1 MLNRAID
8 AAQRSRANTLSRIAY
23 VDGRYQPLNAASVHV
38 EDRAHQ
44 FADGVYEVCA
54 VAGGVIVDLEPHLIR
69 LARSLGELRIPA
81 PMDDG
86 ALVQVMR
93 EVVRRNRVGDGVLYL
108 QVSRGRAPRNH
119 GFPRRAVP
127 NLVMTARRGWSG
139 DAPGLRDGVKVV
151 SAPDIRWGR
160 CDIKS
165 VSLLPN
171 VLAKQAASEA
181 GAFETW
187 LVDGDGYVTEGSATN
202 AWLVDGEGHLRTRAI
217 GPAILSGVT
226 RLRLME
232 LARAEDLTVI
242 EAPFT
247 VADAQAA
254 PEAFLTSTSNFVLP
268 VVAIDGHPVG
278 TGRAGPVSRRLQD
291 LYRAYVRSHAPSPR

>member
-1 MLNRAID
+1 M
-8 AAQRSRANTLSRIAY
+8 SRIAY
-23 VDGRYQPLNAASVHV
+23 VNGRYLPMNAATVHI

-54 VAGGVIVDLEPHLIR
+54 VAGGAIVDLEPHLVR

-81 PMDDG
+81 PMDER
-86 ALVQVMR
+86 ALVQVMH
-93 EVVRRNRVGDGVLYL
+93 EVVRRNRVGDGILYI

-119 GFPRRAVP
+119 GFPKNAVP
-127 NLVMTARRGWSG
+127 SVVMTARGGWSG
-139 DAPGLRDGVKVV
+139 DAPGLRDCVKVV
-151 SAPDIRWGR
+151 SSPDIRWGR

-187 LVDGDGYVTEGSATN
+187 LVDGDGYVTEGSSTN
-202 AWLVDGEGHLRTRAI
+202 AWLVDGQGRLHTRAI
-217 GPAILSGVT
+217 SPAILSGVT
-226 RLRLME
+226 RLKLLE
-232 LARAEDLTVI
+232 LARTEGMTIV
-242 EAPFT
+242 EEPFT
-247 VADAQAA
+247 VAMAQAA

-268 VVAIDGHPVG
+268 VLEIDGHMVG
-278 TGRAGPVSRRLQD
+278 TGQAGPVTRKLQD
-291 LYRAYVRSHAPSPR
+291 IYRTYVRSHAEPGR

>member
-1 MLNRAID
+1 M
-8 AAQRSRANTLSRIAY
+8 SRLAY
-23 VDGRYQPLNAASVHV
+23 VNGRYLPLNAASVHV

-54 VAGGVIVDLEPHLIR
+54 VAGGAIVDLDPHLVR

-81 PMDDG
+81 PMDDA
-86 ALVQVMR
+86 ALIQVMR
-93 EVVRRNRVGDGVLYL
+93 EVVRRNRVGDGILYL

-119 GFPRRAVP
+119 GFPRHVLP

-139 DAPGLRDGVKVV
+139 DAPGLRDGVNVI

-181 GAFETW
+181 GAFEAW
-187 LVDGDGYVTEGSATN
+187 LVDGNGYVTEGSATN
-202 AWLVDGEGHLRTRAI
+202 AWLVDEQGRLRTRAI
-217 GPAILSGVT
+217 SPAILSGVT

-232 LARAEDLTVI
+232 LARAEGLTVV
-242 EAPFT
+242 EEPFT
-247 VADAQAA
+247 VAEAQAA

-268 VVAIDGHPVG
+268 VVAIDGRAVG
-278 TGRAGPVSRRLQD
+278 TGCTGPATRRLQN
-291 LYRAYVRSHAPSPR
+291 LYRAYVRSHAASPR